1 MQERR
6 WVCHFFTRYSTS
18 ANSTQAVGTATCVG
32 IVGTTLG
39 GGVSSIQ
46 GRHGLLIDTLQSVRL
61 ITAAGDAVTV
71 SKHQN
76 ADLFWGLRGGGANF
90 GIVIS
95 AVYEVFDFTNKGQV
109 MVADFE
115 YYGYDNVSIFNVL
128 KSFDDNLPS
137 RLGINIGTI
146 FDPASQQVRHIHSLS
161 AKDPLLI
168 KQYS

>member
-1 MQERR
+1 VLEKR
-6 WVCHFFTRYSTS
+6 WVCDYLTSYSTKADLS
-18 ANSTQAVGTATCVG
+18 EAIGTATCVG

-39 GGVSSIQ
+39 GGVSSTQ
-46 GRHGLLIDTLQSVRL
+46 GQHGLLIDTLKSVRL
-61 ITAAGDAVTV
+61 ITATGDAIDV

-76 ADLFWGLRGGGANF
+76 TDLFWGLRGGGANF
-90 GIVIS
+90 GIITS
-95 AVYEVFDFTNKGQV
+95 AVYEIFDFTNKGQV

-146 FDPASQQVRHIHSLS
+146 FDPASQQVRRLHALS
-161 AKDPLLI
+161 FESSATNEN
-168 KQYS
+168 S